1 MIKEV
6 VVILHSLYTDVATW
20 HKDLGG
26 SKYCYNRIFEK
37 ATIMHLPSVSVMS

>member
-6 VVILHSLYTDVATW
+6 VVILPSLYTDVATW

-37 ATIMHLPSVSVMS
+37 VTVMHLLSGSVMS